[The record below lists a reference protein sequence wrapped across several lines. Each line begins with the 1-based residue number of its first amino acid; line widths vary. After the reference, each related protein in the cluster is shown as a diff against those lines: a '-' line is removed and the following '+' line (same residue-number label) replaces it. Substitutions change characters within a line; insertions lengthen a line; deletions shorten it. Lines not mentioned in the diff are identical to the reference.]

1 MKNILHDYFLA
12 QSFLSRLPIPK
23 NIDYRPERL
32 GYITFYYPIVG
43 ALIGSILAI
52 IASLLAS
59 IDPLLVAVLLTS
71 IWAIITG
78 ALHLDGL
85 ADSADAWL
93 GGHGD
98 RQRIFEIMKDPL
110 LGTAGVVSLVLI
122 LLLKVIS
129 LSLLL
134 QSHAYF
140 DIILIVVTARFAAV
154 ALLYLLPAAQQ
165 QGLAY
170 QAKNAL
176 PSITPYYLLAVTLK
190 LAVLAPMSLLLIA
203 IFIYLL
209 RRFMLRSIGGMTG
222 DTLGAS
228 IEILEVVGL
237 LIVSATV

>member
-1 MKNILHDYFLA
+1 MKNIRHDYFLA

-23 NIDYRPERL
+23 NIDYQPERL
-32 GYITFYYPIVG
+32 GYISLYYPIVG
-43 ALIGSILAI
+43 AVIGSILAI
-52 IASLLAS
+52 IASLLTAV
-59 IDPLLVAVLLTS
+59 DPLLVAVLLTS

-98 RQRIFEIMKDPL
+98 QQRIFEIMKDPI

-170 QAKNAL
+170 QAKSAL
-176 PSITPYYLLAVTLK
+176 PRITPYYLLAVTLI

-203 IFIYLL
+203 IVVYLL
-209 RRFMLRSIGGMTG
+209 RRLMLQSISGMTG

-237 LIVSATV
+237 LVVSATF

>member
-1 MKNILHDYFLA
+1 
-12 QSFLSRLPIPK
+12 
-23 NIDYRPERL
+23 
-32 GYITFYYPIVG
+32 
-43 ALIGSILAI
+43 
-52 IASLLAS
+52 
-59 IDPLLVAVLLTS
+59 
-71 IWAIITG
+71 
-78 ALHLDGL
+78 
-85 ADSADAWL
+85 
-93 GGHGD
+93 
-98 RQRIFEIMKDPL
+98 MKDPL

-176 PSITPYYLLAVTLK
+176 PSITPYYLLAVTLI
-190 LAVLAPMSLLLIA
+190 LAVLAPMSLLLVA
-203 IFIYLL
+203 IVIYLL
-209 RRFMLRSIGGMTG
+209 RRFMLQSIGGMTG

-237 LIVSATV
+237 LVVSATF

>member
-23 NIDYRPERL
+23 NIDYQPERL

-43 ALIGSILAI
+43 ILIGSILAT
-52 IASLLAS
+52 IASLLAAV
-59 IDPLLVAVLLTS
+59 DPLLVAVLLTS
-71 IWAIITG
+71 IWAVITG

-134 QSHAYF
+134 QSHAYL

-176 PSITPYYLLAVTLK
+176 PSITPYYLLAVTLI
-190 LAVLAPMSLLLIA
+190 LTVLAPMSLLLIA
-203 IFIYLL
+203 IVIYLL
-209 RRFMLRSIGGMTG
+209 RRFMLQSIGGMTG

-237 LIVSATV
+237 LAISTAF

>member
-1 MKNILHDYFLA
+1 MKNIRHDYFLA

-23 NIDYRPERL
+23 NIDYQPERL
-32 GYITFYYPIVG
+32 GYISLYYPIVG
-43 ALIGSILAI
+43 AVIGSILAI
-52 IASLLAS
+52 IASLLAVV
-59 IDPLLVAVLLTS
+59 DPLLVAVLLTS

-98 RQRIFEIMKDPL
+98 RQRIFKIMKDPL

-176 PSITPYYLLAVTLK
+176 PSITPYYLSAVTLI

-203 IFIYLL
+203 IVMYLL
-209 RRFMLRSIGGMTG
+209 RRFMLQSIGGMTG

-228 IEILEVVGL
+228 IEIVEVVGL
-237 LIVSATV
+237 LAVSTAF